1 MPRPISVVISSQ
13 ALRHNI
19 DAVLQHL
26 ESTSQEAGVPRPKAW
41 AVIKANAYGHGVE
54 IAVSAF
60 EHADGLA
67 MLDFDEAVKCR
78 DAGWTKPILLLE
90 GFFEPAD
97 LELVQAL
104 SLTVAIHSP
113 HQLDMLERAR
123 ITRPIDVFL
132 KMNSGMNRLGF
143 APADYASAWARAEA
157 LRAEKKIAT
166 IGKMSHFARADDD
179 VLVSLE
185 QKKVFEQASQ
195 GLGEG
200 PFSLC
205 NSAGI
210 YRPEL
215 WTSTAVAGE
224 QWVRPG
230 LCLYGCSPL
239 PDRSAVSI
247 DLQPV
252 QTLQAELLSVR
263 DIAPGEAI
271 GYGHLFVASE
281 PMRMGV
287 VACGYGDGYPR
298 LIGANTPITV
308 DDVATRIVGR
318 VSMDMLTVDLTD
330 IPQAQPGSRV
340 VMWGEGGP
348 SVDVIAAC
356 ANTIGYD
363 LMCTVAPR
371 VPRIIT

>member
-1 MPRPISVVISSQ
+1 
-13 ALRHNI
+13 
-19 DAVLQHL
+19 
-26 ESTSQEAGVPRPKAW
+26 
-41 AVIKANAYGHGVE
+41 
-54 IAVSAF
+54 
-60 EHADGLA
+60 
-67 MLDFDEAVKCR
+67 
-78 DAGWTKPILLLE
+78 
-90 GFFEPAD
+90 
-97 LELVQAL
+97 
-104 SLTVAIHSP
+104 
-113 HQLDMLERAR
+113 
-123 ITRPIDVFL
+123 
-132 KMNSGMNRLGF
+132 
-143 APADYASAWARAEA
+143 
-157 LRAEKKIAT
+157 
-166 IGKMSHFARADDD
+166 
-179 VLVSLE
+179 
-185 QKKVFEQASQ
+185 
-195 GLGEG
+195 GEG

-263 DIAPGEAI
+263 DISPGEAI

-371 VPRIIT
+371 VPRII